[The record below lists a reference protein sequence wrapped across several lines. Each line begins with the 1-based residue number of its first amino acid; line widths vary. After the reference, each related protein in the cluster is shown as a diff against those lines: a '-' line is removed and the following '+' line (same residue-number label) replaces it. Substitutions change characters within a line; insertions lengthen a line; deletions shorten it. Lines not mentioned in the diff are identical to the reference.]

1 MSEDSG
7 TWEDSSDGKSLKNQS
22 ERKGF
27 PGALGLGRSPWQH
40 FFFGVILLHTGAR
53 THNGWN
59 HLGKGSG
66 KQNGKRMKKKERK
79 SAGPRFLLNR
89 SGVPLSEEAWDRM
102 FNFYNKDDK
111 QLRYSKA
118 KMDERIYLF
127 VIFRN
132 WRKGQMQE
140 NKVSDFT

>member
-1 MSEDSG
+1 
-7 TWEDSSDGKSLKNQS
+7 
-22 ERKGF
+22 
-27 PGALGLGRSPWQH
+27 
-40 FFFGVILLHTGAR
+40 
-53 THNGWN
+53 
-59 HLGKGSG
+59 
-66 KQNGKRMKKKERK
+66 MKKKERK

-111 QLRYSKA
+111 QLRYSKSTMA
-118 KMDERIYLF
+118 ERIYLF